1 MTIVNGISRIGFM
14 SGGKRALWNDETM
27 ADTLTS
33 RAVRFIESNRRNSFF
48 LYFATHDIHVPRVP
62 HDRFASSTEMGPRG
76 NVIAELDWCVGRL
89 IETLDRLNLTSNT
102 LVLLTSDNGAVVDDG
117 YQDHAVEKLGAH
129 KPNGP
134 LRGGKYSRFE
144 GGTRVPFIVHWPAR
158 VKPGVSGALVSQVDL
173 TASFSSLTGAQVPA
187 GAAPDSAN
195 LLPALLGEK
204 PSGREVLVEQAQ
216 TLSLR
221 QGSWKLIPANKGAAV
236 QQNTNTEMGGSPADQ
251 LFDLSADIGE
261 TRNVAPQHPDVVKE
275 MLARLEKI
283 RSAPPASR

>member
-1 MTIVNGISRIGFM
+1 
-14 SGGKRALWNDETM
+14 
-27 ADTLTS
+27 
-33 RAVRFIESNRRNSFF
+33 
-48 LYFATHDIHVPRVP
+48 
-62 HDRFASSTEMGPRG
+62 
-76 NVIAELDWCVGRL
+76 
-89 IETLDRLNLTSNT
+89 
-102 LVLLTSDNGAVVDDG
+102 
-117 YQDHAVEKLGAH
+117 
-129 KPNGP
+129 
-134 LRGGKYSRFE
+134 
-144 GGTRVPFIVHWPAR
+144 VPFIVHWPAR